1 MSVTRTNEV
10 DEGVSMRIGRSHVAL
25 PLGAY
30 ALLAVSPFVAH
41 AHTRD
46 AALFGVGAAALLLL
60 FVGIHNAW
68 DAVAYHVF
76 VNLPRADAEPRR
88 DETVE
93 KEKR

>member
-1 MSVTRTNEV
+1 MF
-10 DEGVSMRIGRSHVAL
+10 HVVL

-30 ALLAVSPFVAH
+30 ALLALSSFAAH

-46 AALFGVGAAALLLL
+46 ALFGVGAAALLLL
-60 FVGIHNAW
+60 FSSIHNAW

-76 VNLPRADAEPRR
+76 VNMRDTNAEPRR
-88 DETVE
+88 DETAE